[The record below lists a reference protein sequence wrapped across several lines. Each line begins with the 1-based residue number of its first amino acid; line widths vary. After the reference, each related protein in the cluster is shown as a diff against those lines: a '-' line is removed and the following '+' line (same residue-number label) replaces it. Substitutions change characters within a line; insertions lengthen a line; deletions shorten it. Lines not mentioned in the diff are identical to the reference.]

1 MAQCKKI
8 YRQIKR
14 VCVGSLDKK
23 VKLKI
28 RAIAP
33 PSGSSA
39 YYGETFTD
47 FMTVWAMVE
56 TKNGLVTF
64 DSTNTAQNVSHQ
76 FYIRYIPDITFEK
89 WLEYDG
95 KNFNILTVNNLNE
108 ENRFYMLQ
116 CNERGDADVSVN
128 LS

>member
-14 VCVGSLDKK
+14 VCIGSLNELIKIK
-23 VKLKI
+23 VRSI
-28 RAIAP
+28 TP
-33 PSGSSA
+33 PVGGSVF
-39 YYGETFTD
+39 YGED
-47 FMTVWAMVE
+47 FQNIMDVWAMIE

-64 DSTNTAQNVSHQ
+64 DSTNTAQNVTHQ
-76 FYIRYIPDITFEK
+76 FYIRYISDVTFEN
-89 WLEYDG
+89 WLEYKG
-95 KNFNILTVNNLNE
+95 KYYNILTVNNLNE

-116 CNERGDADVSVN
+116 CNERGSKDIEVN